1 MNKQFFKKL
10 GFSIASGM
18 FCCGICTIFTGNVRF
33 WAIMVS
39 LGIFFLIF
47 SALGTSIPFFSL
59 GIGTSLLLFGIF
71 ILFSKNISLAI
82 ILLYI
87 AIFIFIATGQT
98 LSIWKFSVMIGFGI
112 NMFTSSNSGLQVF
125 SLLLTTILF
134 NFLLYL
140 QETDT

>member
-47 SALGTSIPFFSL
+47 SAL
-59 GIGTSLLLFGIF
+59 GIF